1 MRNIMGIGQEDLV
14 SGVRWWGGRGIG
26 VGDQISGI
34 VVSANK
40 EQQRDFDSGDL
51 LEWDNG
57 DPRMESVIILSD
69 TGEVDPEADNDD
81 GTRALHLRGGNYEV
95 DEGSGVAGEK
105 ALLEAINK
113 SGIRCDEGVKLTAK
127 ITGMAK
133 VTGRGRNA
141 AKLWTIKMEKP
152 AAGIGEAD
160 LFD

>member
-1 MRNIMGIGQEDLV
+1 MGIGTEDLQ
-14 SGVRWWGGRGIG
+14 SGVKWWGGKGIG
-26 VGDQISGI
+26 VGDSISGI
-34 VVSANK
+34 VVSAAK

-57 DPRMESVIILSD
+57 DPRMESVIVVSD

-81 GTRALHLRGGNYEV
+81 GTRALHLRGGNYDVE
-95 DEGSGVAGEK
+95 EGSGTAGEK

-113 SGIRCDEGVKLTAK
+113 SGIRCDTGVKITAK

-141 AKLWTIKMEKP
+141 AKLWTIKLEKAP
-152 AAGIGEAD
+152 AGIGEAD